1 LFTTHYGRDEVSV
14 KYVPDFVVEMTNEVP
29 LKQSLRLL
37 HHLRNFLALAVSH
50 PVYPDSIDGF
60 TDSVKATLTD
70 GTTVCRQIKILYRRV
85 NWGVSHDSVN
95 INGMLFKLSDVRSE
109 FESLLKN
116 WFDKID
122 VLEPVFDMYFGVMYN
137 PGMYVQHV
145 FLSLV
150 QCVESYHRRV
160 VHNYELPLDQ
170 AEKRKKDILN
180 AVPVEHMEW
189 LKNKLRHSNDLTLR
203 KRLQELLTTYSFLE
217 LDETGTFID
226 DVINTRN
233 YLTHY
238 DKELKTLAVIP
249 EKISTLSMKLRLLTE
264 AILLT
269 ELGLSPD
276 TVKFIMKQIK
286 EHRSQ
291 IRSYDF

>member
-1 LFTTHYGRDEVSV
+1 
-14 KYVPDFVVEMTNEVP
+14 
-29 LKQSLRLL
+29 
-37 HHLRNFLALAVSH
+37 
-50 PVYPDSIDGF
+50 
-60 TDSVKATLTD
+60 
-70 GTTVCRQIKILYRRV
+70 
-85 NWGVSHDSVN
+85 
-95 INGMLFKLSDVRSE
+95 
-109 FESLLKN
+109 
-116 WFDKID
+116 
-122 VLEPVFDMYFGVMYN
+122 
-137 PGMYVQHV
+137 
-145 FLSLV
+145 
-150 QCVESYHRRV
+150 
-160 VHNYELPLDQ
+160 
-170 AEKRKKDILN
+170 
-180 AVPVEHMEW
+180 EHMEW